1 MTAVA
6 RSHPSLWGGTQR
18 NRRAGALCQDLSVG
32 TCVKALS
39 STQCSTRYCVY
50 SSGLVCLFQV
60 LICLR
65 YGCFI
70 HSLLLEVKHRI
81 IYTPSLET
89 CILFEVWCCADVLEI
104 QGKLKNNCS
113 VSMTIFLAREAIN
126 LKKHLIEWYTVRG
139 EMTLLETVLPARG
152 VRSGHSNDYL
162 ISSSF
167 LSIAVGLEQLHYIW
181 LPLTFF

>member
-1 MTAVA
+1 
-6 RSHPSLWGGTQR
+6 
-18 NRRAGALCQDLSVG
+18 
-32 TCVKALS
+32 
-39 STQCSTRYCVY
+39 
-50 SSGLVCLFQV
+50 
-60 LICLR
+60 
-65 YGCFI
+65 
-70 HSLLLEVKHRI
+70 
-81 IYTPSLET
+81 
-89 CILFEVWCCADVLEI
+89 
-104 QGKLKNNCS
+104 
-113 VSMTIFLAREAIN
+113 MTIFLAREAIN